1 MTPAERQAAYRERKG
16 RQVNI
21 LLPDD
26 VKAGLDAYVARQ
38 NMDGQVGM
46 TVSECIAKLLR
57 AQLLR
62 KR

>member
-38 NMDGQVGM
+38 NMDGQTGM
-46 TVSECIAKLLR
+46 TMSECIAKLLR
-57 AQLLR
+57 QQLLR